1 MTMVSATR
9 SGSQRIC
16 NFRYYTPAW
25 EIGTGL
31 QVSLAPGQYR
41 VTSEEVRDGVEYF
54 CLNETY
60 RIEVRDSGNSD
71 VAVGD

>member
-1 MTMVSATR
+1 MTTMSATR

-31 QVSLAPGQYR
+31 QVSLAPGKYH
-41 VTSEEVRDGVEYF
+41 VTKEEVRGGVRYF
-54 CLNETY
+54 CLDETY
-60 RIEVRDSGNSD
+60 RIAACDYGN
-71 VAVGD
+71 